1 MIRID
6 LLYDEDTA
14 QLQRMRAVL
23 MDAFRE
29 MDIPPHWHE
38 WKVGDISS
46 PFYVKGH
53 PVLTVFINGAV
64 LKADQSERKNLPAV
78 DSLIAP
84 QDFPSKKQFVRT
96 VQERQSWGR
105 LKPNLF
111 SRYLY
116 LACVFPFW
124 LLTILPS
131 FECPFCWPGYA
142 HEGGGEDIGMMGI
155 RYFMAYFF
163 PFILFTLSVALM
175 AFLYRSLVKQ
185 EYAPFFLAVVA
196 GFASLSS
203 KVMSYNATLEVAGIV
218 LFLLAVVLHYQ
229 EKKEND
235 PSKCPGCQALAKEE
249 IKSE

>member
-6 LLYDEDTA
+6 LIYNDDTA

-23 MDAFRE
+23 MDVFR
-29 MDIPPHWHE
+29 DLGIAPHWHE
-38 WKVGDISS
+38 WKIGDISS

-53 PVLTVFINGAV
+53 PALTVFINGAV
-64 LKADQSERKNLPAV
+64 LKADQSAQKSSGLAMP
-78 DSLIAP
+78 LIAP
-84 QDFPSKKQFVRT
+84 QAFPSKEQFILT
-96 VQERQSWGR
+96 LKKRQHWGR
-105 LKPNLF
+105 LKPKLF

-131 FECPFCWPGYA
+131 FDCPFCWPGYA
-142 HEGGGEDIGMMGI
+142 NKGSGEEIGMMGI
-155 RYFMAYFF
+155 GYFMAYFF

-185 EYAPFFLAVVA
+185 EFGPFFLAVVA

-203 KVMSYNATLEVAGIV
+203 KVMSYNATLEVAGII

-229 EKKEND
+229 ERKEND
-235 PSKCPGCQALAKEE
+235 PSKCRGCLALLKEE
-249 IKSE
+249 IKL